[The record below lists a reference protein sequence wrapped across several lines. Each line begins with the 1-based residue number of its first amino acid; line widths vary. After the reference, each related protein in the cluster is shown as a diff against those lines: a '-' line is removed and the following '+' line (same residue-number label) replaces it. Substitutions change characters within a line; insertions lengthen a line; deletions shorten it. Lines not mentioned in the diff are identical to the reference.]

1 MIDNQKNYVNN
12 ITIKGASEWAVT
24 VNQAYTWYELLGG
37 GVKHCFISKVGA
49 KDLIGKASLNKIL
62 LSLHY

>member
-24 VNQAYTWYELLGG
+24 VNQAYTWSELLGG
-37 GVKHCFISKVGA
+37 FKHSFILKVGA

>member
-37 GVKHCFISKVGA
+37 GV
-49 KDLIGKASLNKIL
+49 LNIA
-62 LSLHY
+62 LSQKWEQKT

>member
-24 VNQAYTWYELLGG
+24 VNQAYTWYELLGEG
-37 GVKHCFISKVGA
+37 
-49 KDLIGKASLNKIL
+49 LNIA
-62 LSLHY
+62 LSQKWEQKT